1 MKESCMNNYKQ
12 NLKIIHY
19 SLGFFPYRTGGLTRY
34 AEDLAKEQAKE
45 HTVAMLWP
53 GEIKLF
59 DKKIKIKQRKP
70 IDNVLNYEIINPL
83 PVTITGG
90 IREPKLFLKNV
101 ETDIYKQFLT
111 DFKPDVI
118 HIHTFMG
125 LHKQFLLS
133 ANELNIKLIYT
144 AHDYF
149 GICPQI
155 ILFKNN
161 SICEAKNCL
170 ECSECNADAPSYKQ
184 LFAMQHP
191 IYRLLKNT
199 SIFKIIRKYKKQNL
213 QKSKTNEDKRELYKK
228 LREHYIDFFSM
239 ISKFHFNSE
248 QTKNIYIKYM
258 KINRFNTFPVTHK
271 YIKDNRRKKTFKD
284 KLKIIFLGKTE
295 IYKGF
300 YMLKETLNEID
311 SKKFKFTIFKKYNY
325 SDFEV
330 IFSNNDLLIVPSVC
344 LETFGLVV
352 LEALSYGV
360 PVLATNCV
368 GASYLLENECGIICE
383 ANKDSLK
390 EKILE
395 VIENREILS
404 KINENI
410 LMTNF
415 TLNWESYVK
424 DVVKFYE

>member
-1 MKESCMNNYKQ
+1 M
-12 NLKIIHY
+12 KIIHY

-45 HTVAMLWP
+45 HIVAMLWP

-59 DKKIKIKQRKP
+59 TREIKIKKKKSV
-70 IDNVLNYEIINPL
+70 DNVLNYEIINPL
-83 PVTITGG
+83 PVTVTGG
-90 IREPKLFLKNV
+90 IKEPELFFKNV
-101 ETDIYKQFLT
+101 EVKVDAYKQFLA
-111 DFKPDVI
+111 DIKPDVI

-125 LHKQFLLS
+125 LHKQFLLL
-133 ANELNIKLIYT
+133 AQEANIKLIYT

-155 ILFKNN
+155 VLFKNN
-161 SICEAKNCL
+161 SICETKDCI
-170 ECSECNADAPSYKQ
+170 ECSECNANAPSYKQ

-213 QKSKTNEDKRELYKK
+213 HRVKINEDKRELYQK
-228 LREHYIDFFSM
+228 LRKHYIELFSM
-239 ISKFHFNSE
+239 INQFHFNSE
-248 QTKNIYIKYM
+248 QTKNVYMKYM
-258 KINRFNTFPVTHK
+258 NLNKFNTFPVTHK
-271 YIKDNRRKKTFKD
+271 YIKDNRRKKNFKD
-284 KLKIIFLGKTE
+284 RLKIIFLGKPE
-295 IYKGF
+295 VYKGF
-300 YMLKETLNEID
+300 YMLKDVLNEID
-311 SKKFKFTIFKKYNY
+311 SIKFKFTIFKEYSYN
-325 SDFEV
+325 DFED
-330 IFSNNDLLIVPSVC
+330 IFSNNDLLIVPSVW

-368 GASYLLENECGIICE
+368 GASYLLKNGCGIICE

-410 LMTNF
+410 LMANF
-415 TLNWESYVK
+415 IPNWKNYLKQIEM
-424 DVVKFYE
+424 FYE